1 MDEVAVEEDEE
12 GRRGVAA
19 DPVREVAGRMKAS
32 LRELRGEQEGM
43 GWCSMMHLDVIVNA
57 VGTETGTDEQIVEGI
72 GMRGEQAGIGMRGMR
87 GGDLDREAQTIGIG
101 ITAGMIGIGIG
112 IGTGTGIGGEVE
124 VNGNEIIEI
133 IEIGDRLAFEERD
146 SLQNRKQLVMTTY
159 RGVIALGT

>member
-1 MDEVAVEEDEE
+1 VDEVAVEEDEE
-12 GRRGVAA
+12 GRRGVAG

-87 GGDLDREAQTIGIG
+87 GGDLGRGARTIGIE
-101 ITAGMIGIGIG
+101 ITAGTNGIGIG
-112 IGTGTGIGGEVE
+112 TGTGTGIGGEVE

>member
-32 LRELRGEQEGM
+32 LRVLREDQEGM
-43 GWCSMMHLDVIVNA
+43 GWCLMMHLDAIVNA
-57 VGTETGTDEQIVEGI
+57 VGTETETGIDEQIVEDI

-101 ITAGMIGIGIG
+101 ITAGTIGIGIG
-112 IGTGTGIGGEVE
+112 IGTETGIGGEVE

-159 RGVIALGT
+159 